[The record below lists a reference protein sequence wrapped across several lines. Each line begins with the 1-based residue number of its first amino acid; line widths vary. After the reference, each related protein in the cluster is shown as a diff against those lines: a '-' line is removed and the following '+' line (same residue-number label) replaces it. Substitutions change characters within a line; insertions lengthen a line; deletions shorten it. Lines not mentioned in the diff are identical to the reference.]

1 MRRPRNWILLMMA
14 VLLLGPHLMGD
25 EGVVIMRRMT
35 QRLAVIEALKLSGD
49 IGENYQGYLEARVAL
64 SEKHVG
70 LLRDENADRRKIYY
84 VIAVKAS
91 TNKDIVGRHRAS
103 QIAKRSVKG
112 IWLQGPDGEWY
123 RK

>member
-1 MRRPRNWILLMMA
+1 MRRPRNWVLLMLA
-14 VLLLGPHLMGD
+14 VLLFGPHLMAD
-25 EGVVIMRRMT
+25 EGVIIMRRMT

-49 IGENYQGYLEARVAL
+49 IGENYQGYLEARVSL

-91 TNKDIVGRHRAS
+91 TKKDIVGRHRAA

-112 IWLQGPDGEWY
+112 IWLQGPDEEWY